1 MTRMRTIG
9 SIGKL
14 NVKQLYC
21 DCVSFKPR
29 DMDYYDVED
38 CPDSRFSTIQPYDED
53 DFKEDKDWNELHLGA
68 YDYDAMI
75 DDNQPMMNYFYPLP
89 DESRYGGALDKYDA
103 QAIINL
109 PLCLVNL
116 ETGEYGLALT
126 GGGMDL
132 SWEICEAY
140 IRLGY
145 LPPFHFCDLPR
156 MAGRGTSA
164 RDRAIIRGCKRSC
177 DITIGWGQQTKKHL
191 MGMNK

>member
-1 MTRMRTIG
+1 
-9 SIGKL
+9 
-14 NVKQLYC
+14 
-21 DCVSFKPR
+21 
-29 DMDYYDVED
+29 
-38 CPDSRFSTIQPYDED
+38 
-53 DFKEDKDWNELHLGA
+53 
-68 YDYDAMI
+68 
-75 DDNQPMMNYFYPLP
+75 MNYFYPLP